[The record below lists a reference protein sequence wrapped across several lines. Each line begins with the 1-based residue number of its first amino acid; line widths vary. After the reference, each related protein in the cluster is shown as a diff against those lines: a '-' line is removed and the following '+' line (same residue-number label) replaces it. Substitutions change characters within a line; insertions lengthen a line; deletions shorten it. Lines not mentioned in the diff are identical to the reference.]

1 MEAVVSR
8 RGDRAWGEFV
18 TEHTFGGGEEYYVDW
33 ESAGRALGVPVEDF
47 VDYNAEDGWRSNDQE
62 GLRAAVRTAFDNPEG
77 EEPPPLVVITLRCQ
91 RCDRRLGAFRIVS
104 TRWVSHPS
112 GEWHLEKP
120 VVRSEGGVKLDGT
133 GPILASCPCG
143 RRGIQFSRQ
152 RIAEALRRLAPKE
165 ARWATDEHGDGFIL
179 RPETSHESIVG

>member
-8 RGDRAWGEFV
+8 RGDRAWDEFV

-62 GLRAAVRTAFDNPEG
+62 GLRAAVRTAFGNPEG
-77 EEPPPLVVITLRCQ
+77 EKPPPLVVITLRCQ
-91 RCDRRLGAFRIVS
+91 RCDRRLGAFRL
-104 TRWVSHPS
+104 
-112 GEWHLEKP
+112 EWHLEKP

-143 RRGIQFSRQ
+143 RRSIQFSRQ
-152 RIAEALRRLAPKE
+152 RIAEALRRLAPK
-165 ARWATDEHGDGFIL
+165 GDGFIL